1 MIPVITQAHLDACR
15 AAGACG
21 DGLQYK
27 PGTPLSDILPEH
39 LLWID
44 KALPQLAKEWSAQAC
59 KELGIKSRQ
68 PMPLALLSGYGYG
81 YGYWYGDGSGDGDG
95 YGGSGYGSGD
105 GYGYGGYGSGSG
117 SGDGY
122 GYGGSGYGDGSGYG
136 YGDQDIVAT

>member
-15 AAGACG
+15 KAGACG

-81 YGYWYGDGSGDGDG
+81 YG
-95 YGGSGYGSGD
+95 SGD